1 MHDLMTLVF
10 AALAAG
16 CSASPCLADS
26 ASTPQDPSSRS
37 AQMSRPQRTFT
48 LSDESS
54 VSGLM
59 AAAPQ
64 GRPQISG
71 FDILKANATSAT
83 SSVQD
88 LSNRSAQMARPQRT
102 FTLSDESSVSGLMA
116 AAPQRGLQISG
127 FDILKANATSA
138 TSSVQDL
145 SDRSA
150 QMARPQRTFTLS
162 DESSVSGLMAAA
174 PQGRLQISGFD
185 ILKAS
190 ATSATSS
197 VQDLSN
203 RSAQMARPQRTF
215 TLSDESSVSGLMAAA
230 PQGRLQI
237 SGFDI
242 LKASATSATSSVQDL
257 SNRSAQM
264 ARPQRPPWPSFDE
277 TAGSGLMHMRPQ
289 SSPLGSGFDIIKPN
303 QQTSQ
308 PSEFDL
314 SSRVGLAREEVLPK

>member
-16 CSASPCLADS
+16 CSGSPCLADS

-127 FDILKANATSA
+127 FDILKA
-138 TSSVQDL
+138 
-145 SDRSA
+145 
-150 QMARPQRTFTLS
+150 
-162 DESSVSGLMAAA
+162 
-174 PQGRLQISGFD
+174 
-185 ILKAS
+185 S

-203 RSAQMARPQRTF
+203 RSAQMARPQT
-215 TLSDESSVSGLMAAA
+215 
-230 PQGRLQI
+230 
-237 SGFDI
+237 
-242 LKASATSATSSVQDL
+242 
-257 SNRSAQM
+257 
-264 ARPQRPPWPSFDE
+264 PPWPSFDE

-308 PSEFDL
+308 PSKFDL

>member
-48 LSDESS
+48 LSDEFS

-102 FTLSDESSVSGLMA
+102 FTLSDEFFRIGAHGGGA
-116 AAPQRGLQISG
+116 AKRA
-127 FDILKANATSA
+127 AN
-138 TSSVQDL
+138 L
-145 SDRSA
+145 RL
-150 QMARPQRTFTLS
+150 RH
-162 DESSVSGLMAAA
+162 
-174 PQGRLQISGFD
+174 PQGERNVGHLVRSGSLRQKRAD
-185 ILKAS
+185 GAS
-190 ATSATSS
+190 AE
-197 VQDLSN
+197 DLYAL
-203 RSAQMARPQRTF
+203 RRIFGIGAHGGGAARK
-215 TLSDESSVSGLMAAA
+215 AANLRLRH
-230 PQGRLQI
+230 PQGERNVGHLVR
-237 SGFDI
+237 SGS
-242 LKASATSATSSVQDL
+242 LKQKRADGASAEDLYALRRIFGIGAHGGGAARKAANLRLRHPQGERNVGHLVRSGSLKQKRADGASAE
-257 SNRSAQM
+257 A
-264 ARPQRPPWPSFDE
+264 
-277 TAGSGLMHMRPQ
+277 
-289 SSPLGSGFDIIKPN
+289 PL
-303 QQTSQ
+303 
-308 PSEFDL
+308 
-314 SSRVGLAREEVLPK
+314 AVLR